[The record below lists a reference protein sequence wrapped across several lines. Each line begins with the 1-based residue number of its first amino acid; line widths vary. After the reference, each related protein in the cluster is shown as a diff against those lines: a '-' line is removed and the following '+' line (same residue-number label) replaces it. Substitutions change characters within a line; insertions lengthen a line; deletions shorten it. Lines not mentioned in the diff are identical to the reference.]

1 MSQKKLIILGTRGV
15 PAQHGGFETFAEKL
29 SVYLVAQ
36 GWEVVVY
43 CQEDVAGPV
52 FESTWEG
59 VKRVHIPVAREGSA
73 GSVIFD
79 WHAAWHASKQ
89 SGLILTLGYNTAIF
103 NVIQRIK
110 GQVNVINM
118 DGIEWKRDKWSGVA
132 KAWFWLNEQIGC
144 YVGNHLVADHPAIK
158 AHLATRAN
166 ESKITMIPYGGD
178 EVTTADESKLEKYG
192 LQPGQFSVIIAR
204 PEPENSFL
212 EMVTAFSSK
221 PRAHK
226 LVVLGKFDEKNN
238 AYHRAVIKA
247 SGPDVIFPGAIYD
260 KSVVGALRF
269 FSRFYLHG
277 HTVGGTNPS
286 LVEAMGAGCA
296 VIAHDNK
303 FNRWVVGQSAMFFKD
318 QTECEILFDELLKDD
333 EKLTTMKQG
342 TKLRY
347 SQNFTW
353 TKILTSYEILLT
365 DQHKLT

>member
-52 FESTWEG
+52 FESAWEG

-132 KAWFWLNEQIGC
+132 KAWFWLNERIGC

-158 AHLATRAN
+158 AHLATRVSEA
-166 ESKITMIPYGGD
+166 KITTIPYGGD
-178 EVTTADESKLEKYG
+178 EVTTADASKLEKFG

-212 EMVTAFSSK
+212 EMVTAFATK
-221 PRAHK
+221 PRDHK
-226 LVVLGKFDEKNN
+226 LVVLGKFDAANN
-238 AYHRAVIKA
+238 AYHRAVIA
-247 SGPDVIFPGAIYD
+247 AGGPDVLFPGAIYD
-260 KSVVGALRF
+260 KAVVGALRF

-296 VIAHDNK
+296 VMAHDNQ
-303 FNRWVVGQSAMFFKD
+303 FNRWVAGESAAYFKN
-318 QTECEILFDELLKDD
+318 QYECEALFDELLIDD
-333 EKLTTMKQG
+333 KKLGVMREG
-342 TKLRY
+342 SRLRFQEY
-347 SQNFTW
+347 FTW
-353 TKILTSYEILLT
+353 ERILGEYKKLLS
-365 DQHKLT
+365 QFER